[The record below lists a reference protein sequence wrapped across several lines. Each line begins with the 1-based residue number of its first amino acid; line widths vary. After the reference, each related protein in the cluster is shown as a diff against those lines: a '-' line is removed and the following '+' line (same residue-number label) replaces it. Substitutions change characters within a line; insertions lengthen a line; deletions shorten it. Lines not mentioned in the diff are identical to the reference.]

1 MEIENQNQSVSIGVV
16 ILIILS
22 LILTGL
28 HGLISIIFLMIISRL
43 NIGRDP
49 KDKHGVSSGAS
60 RLGGVAILFSLLGG
74 MMLNMY
80 VTDNLDYENM
90 IGQINPILLLSVCIG
105 LVGLI
110 DDLRQNLSS
119 LFRLVSILA
128 ITMISLAMMPYLL
141 PLELLTFMS
150 IEGSIK
156 VIFIY
161 FFTTIMVSGFVNAG
175 NIADG
180 ANGLLSLSYLAF
192 FCCLNIIEPSVL
204 NSSVIISLLIFIIYN
219 ISTGRVFLG
228 DFGAYFLS
236 ALVAFLCL
244 DAYQRNEISIF
255 FFAAV
260 LVYPCFEITRSLV
273 FRILSRVSI
282 MSPDNN
288 HLHNK
293 LNNYFLSNG
302 LNLLQSN
309 SMTGIFL
316 ACISS
321 ALPVYL
327 FINGINYSD
336 NLWFKLFVF
345 EFLVLS
351 SIYLLLTKINLKK
364 I

>member
-1 MEIENQNQSVSIGVV
+1 MEIENQNQSVSNRVV
-16 ILIILS
+16 ILIFLS
-22 LILTGL
+22 VILTGL
-28 HGLISIIFLMIISRL
+28 HGLISVIFLMIISRI

-60 RLGGVAILFSLLGG
+60 RLGGVAIIFSLLSGI
-74 MMLNMY
+74 MLNLY
-80 VTDNLDYENM
+80 VTDNLNYESI
-90 IGQINPILLLSVCIG
+90 IGQINPILLLSICVG

-119 LFRLVSILA
+119 LLRLVIILA
-128 ITMISLAMMPYLL
+128 ITMIGLAMMPYLL
-141 PLELLTFMS
+141 PLELPIFMG

-192 FCCLNIIEPSVL
+192 FYCLNIIDPSVL
-204 NSSVIISLLIFIIYN
+204 NLSVIISLLIFIIYN
-219 ISTGRVFLG
+219 IGTGRVFLG

-236 ALVAFLCL
+236 GFVAFSSLN
-244 DAYQRNEISIF
+244 AYQIFDISVF
-255 FFAAV
+255 FFATI
-260 LVYPCFEITRSLV
+260 LIYPCFEITRSLI
-273 FRILSRVSI
+273 FRFLAKASI

-293 LNNYFLSNG
+293 LNNYLLLNG
-302 LNLLQSN
+302 YSSHQSN
-309 SMTGIFL
+309 SMTGVFL
-316 ACISS
+316 AFISS
-321 ALPVYL
+321 VLPTFL
-327 FINGINYSD
+327 FISGVSYLND
-336 NLWFKLFVF
+336 LWLGLFIF

-351 SIYLLLTKINLKK
+351 SIYLLLSKINLKK

>member
-141 PLELLTFMS
+141 PLELLTFMG

-219 ISTGRVFLG
+219 ISTGRVF
-228 DFGAYFLS
+228 
-236 ALVAFLCL
+236 
-244 DAYQRNEISIF
+244 
-255 FFAAV
+255 
-260 LVYPCFEITRSLV
+260 
-273 FRILSRVSI
+273 
-282 MSPDNN
+282 
-288 HLHNK
+288 
-293 LNNYFLSNG
+293 
-302 LNLLQSN
+302 
-309 SMTGIFL
+309 
-316 ACISS
+316 
-321 ALPVYL
+321 
-327 FINGINYSD
+327 
-336 NLWFKLFVF
+336 
-345 EFLVLS
+345 
-351 SIYLLLTKINLKK
+351 
-364 I
+364 

>member
-1 MEIENQNQSVSIGVV
+1 MKIQSSNQSESDGVALLIV
-16 ILIILS
+16 ITVL
-22 LILTGL
+22 LTGM
-28 HGLISIIFLMIISRL
+28 HGLLSIFILMITSRL

-49 KDKHGVSSGAS
+49 KGKHGVSSGAS
-60 RLGGVAILFSLLGG
+60 RLGGVAILFSILSG

-80 VTDNLDYENM
+80 LTDNLNYESM
-90 IGQINPILLLSVCIG
+90 IGQINPLLLLSICVG
-105 LVGLI
+105 LIGLI

-119 LFRLVSILA
+119 LLRLVSILA
-128 ITMISLAMMPYLL
+128 IIMISLVMVPYLL
-141 PLELLTFMS
+141 PLELPIFMG

-192 FCCLNIIEPSVL
+192 FYCLNILDPSVL
-204 NSSVIISLLIFIIYN
+204 NLSIIISLLIFVIYN

-236 ALVAFLCL
+236 ALVAFSCL
-244 DAYQRNEISIF
+244 DVYQNNEISIF

-273 FRILSRVSI
+273 FRIFSRVSI

-293 LNNYFLSNG
+293 LNNYFLNNG
-302 LNLLQSN
+302 LNLHQSN

-321 ALPVYL
+321 ALPAYL
-327 FINGINYSD
+327 FINENNYSD
-336 NLWFKLFVF
+336 NLWFGLFIF

-351 SIYLLLTKINLKK
+351 SIYLLLSKINLKK

>member
-1 MEIENQNQSVSIGVV
+1 MEIENQNQSVSNRAA
-16 ILIILS
+16 ILIVAS
-22 LILTGL
+22 VILTGL

-49 KDKHGVSSGAS
+49 KDKHGVSSGSS
-60 RLGGVAILFSLLGG
+60 RLGGVAIIFSLLSG
-74 MMLNMY
+74 MMLNMHAIN
-80 VTDNLDYENM
+80 NLNYES
-90 IGQINPILLLSVCIG
+90 IISQINPILLLSICVG

-119 LFRLVSILA
+119 SLRLISILA
-128 ITMISLAMMPYLL
+128 IIMISLAMMPYLL
-141 PLELLTFMS
+141 PLELPIFMG

-192 FCCLNIIEPSVL
+192 FYCLNILDPSVL
-204 NSSVIISLLIFIIYN
+204 NLSIIISLLIFVIYN

-244 DAYQRNEISIF
+244 DAYQNNDISIF
-255 FFAAV
+255 FFASV

-293 LNNYFLSNG
+293 LNNYFLNNG
-302 LNLLQSN
+302 LNLHQSN

-321 ALPVYL
+321 SLPTYL
-327 FINGINYSD
+327 YINGVNLSND
-336 NLWFKLFVF
+336 LWFGLFVF

-351 SIYLLLTKINLKK
+351 SIYLFLSKINLKK

>member
-1 MEIENQNQSVSIGVV
+1 
-16 ILIILS
+16 
-22 LILTGL
+22 
-28 HGLISIIFLMIISRL
+28 
-43 NIGRDP
+43 
-49 KDKHGVSSGAS
+49 
-60 RLGGVAILFSLLGG
+60 
-74 MMLNMY
+74 
-80 VTDNLDYENM
+80 
-90 IGQINPILLLSVCIG
+90 
-105 LVGLI
+105 
-110 DDLRQNLSS
+110 
-119 LFRLVSILA
+119 
-128 ITMISLAMMPYLL
+128 
-141 PLELLTFMS
+141 
-150 IEGSIK
+150 
-156 VIFIY
+156 
-161 FFTTIMVSGFVNAG
+161 MVSGFVNAG

-204 NSSVIISLLIFIIYN
+204 NSSVIISLLIFVIYN

-244 DAYQRNEISIF
+244 DAYQSNEISIF

-293 LNNYFLSNG
+293 LNNYFLNNG

-336 NLWFKLFVF
+336 NLWFWLFVF

-351 SIYLLLTKINLKK
+351 SIYLLLSKINLKK